1 MNQGDQPIRWAA
13 AAGLVILLVLGVW
26 FRFYHLD
33 RKVYGGD
40 EIFTAW
46 EIAGYTRDE
55 AKDFRPLDALEWR
68 RHLEISRDR
77 RPTQIIE
84 AFADHVTPPPLY
96 FLGARWW
103 AMWRSASVWDVRFF
117 TAMISLLA
125 FPCLYWL
132 CVELFHSRLV
142 AWTALGLLAVS
153 PFHVLYAQEARPYSL
168 WTVTTLL
175 ASAALLWAMRVGSG
189 AAWALYGIASAL
201 GLYAQ
206 YLFALVMVGHGIYVV
221 ALSSAERRRE
231 VVHFGTAGI
240 LALLALAAW
249 LIRTDKILPGSST
262 FTRRKISAI
271 VFGERWLMNVS
282 SVFFDPQVGRPGML
296 FDVYGRDIGLRWDEP
311 STYVIL
317 LVVGLV
323 GWSLYALIRETP
335 RSVWLFVYTLMGAL
349 LVFLAG
355 PDLIKGGQRST
366 TGRYLVPIY
375 IGIVLAVA
383 SCLANRIVAT
393 TASPHRR
400 WAWRMVTVALVSV
413 GVVSCWVSAQADTWW
428 SKYGAYYQP
437 EVARIIN
444 RSPSPLVL
452 VSGPVSLFALSLL
465 VQPGTTLQLAEQW
478 AEPPMS
484 RFSDV
489 FVVEPLPQFS
499 DAVAAQTRYRMTL
512 IYKAGRLWRIEDL
525 GSR

>member
-1 MNQGDQPIRWAA
+1 M
-13 AAGLVILLVLGVW
+13 
-26 FRFYHLD
+26 
-33 RKVYGGD
+33 
-40 EIFTAW
+40 
-46 EIAGYTRDE
+46 
-55 AKDFRPLDALEWR
+55 
-68 RHLEISRDR
+68 
-77 RPTQIIE
+77 QIIE
-84 AFADHVTPPPLY
+84 ALADRAPPPLY

-103 AMWRSASVWDVRFF
+103 AGLRSPSVWDVRWF

-132 CVELFHSRLV
+132 CAELFHSRLV
-142 AWTALGLLAVS
+142 AWLALALLAVS

-168 WTVTTLL
+168 WTVTILL

-189 AAWALYGIASAL
+189 SAWAVYGIASAL
-201 GLYAQ
+201 GLYAH
-206 YLFALVMVGHGIYVV
+206 YLFALVLVGHGIYVV
-221 ALSSAERRRE
+221 AVSSAERRRQ
-231 VVHFGTAGI
+231 VVHFGTAAVLAA
-240 LALLALAAW
+240 LALVPW
-249 LIRTDKILPGSST
+249 LLMVDKMPGSV
-262 FTRRKISAI
+262 FTRRKISAV

-311 STYVIL
+311 STYVIV

-323 GWSLYALIRETP
+323 GWSLSALIRETP

-349 LVFLAG
+349 LLFLVG

-375 IGIVLAVA
+375 IGIALAVA
-383 SCLANRIVAT
+383 SCLANRIGET

-400 WAWRMVTVALVSV
+400 WAWRMVTVALISA
-413 GVVSCWVSAQADTWW
+413 GIISCWVSAQADTWW
-428 SKYGAYYQP
+428 SKYGAYHQP
-437 EVARIIN
+437 EVTRIIN

-452 VSGPVSLFALSLL
+452 VSGPVPLFALSLL

-478 AEPPMS
+478 AEPPVS

-489 FVVEPLPQFS
+489 FVVEPLPRFS
-499 DAVAAQTRYRMTL
+499 DAAAAQTRYRMTL
-512 IYKAGRLWRIEDL
+512 IYEAGRLWRIEDL
-525 GSR
+525 GSGNGIGSDARREGG